1 MRLEGYIGR
10 IVSLKQESFQPVVRR
25 ARRRGISVEN
35 RFIVAAVRSDMRK
48 LICYGADFRV
58 AVSAAEVALL

>member
-1 MRLEGYIGR
+1 MRLEGYVGR
-10 IVSLKQESFQPVVRR
+10 VVRLKQESFQPIVRR
-25 ARRRGISVEN
+25 AQRRGMEMEN
-35 RFIVAAVRSDMRK
+35 RFIVASVHPDMHK

>member
-1 MRLEGYIGR
+1 MRLQGYVGR
-10 IVSLKQESFQPVVRR
+10 IVSLKQESFRPVVQR
-25 ARRRGISVEN
+25 AHRRGMNLEN
-35 RFIVAAVRSDMRK
+35 RFIVASVHSDSK